1 MKFTPAAVV
10 AFLALWE
17 SALAGG
23 IEVRTHPVTLFL
35 TLALIAHQQTTCR
48 NVTLVSSTS
57 SRSARRPLLLRS
69 PLALAL
75 HHLRESLPLRPR
87 ANQIPR
93 SRSPVSL
100 LHRGRPPQSRL
111 LRSRPLQSRPLLS
124 RPLLSKLL
132 RNRLLRNR
140 LLRNRPL
147 RSKLLQSKLLQSKLL
162 QSRLLRNR
170 LLRNRPLRSKLLQS
184 KLLQSKLLQSRL
196 LRNRLLRNRPLRNK
210 PLRNK
215 PLRSRLLLQPRATT
229 SLQRPRTRKL
239 SRLPNPSR
247 P

>member
-170 LLRNRPLRSKLLQS
+170 LLRNRPLR
-184 KLLQSKLLQSRL
+184 
-196 LRNRLLRNRPLRNK
+196 NK